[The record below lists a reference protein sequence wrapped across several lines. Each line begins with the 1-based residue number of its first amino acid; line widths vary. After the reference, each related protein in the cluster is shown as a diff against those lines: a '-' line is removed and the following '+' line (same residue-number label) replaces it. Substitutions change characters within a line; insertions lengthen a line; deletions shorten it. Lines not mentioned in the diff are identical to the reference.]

1 VGEIFLTVTG
11 NVASKPRASVTKGGH
26 PVTSFRL
33 AATPRRYDKAHGT
46 WHDGPTAWFSV
57 TCWRAL
63 ADHVASC
70 VGIGD
75 PVMVHGRLQ
84 VKEFTRGDGTPGT
97 SLDLDAQTVGHDLTR
112 GTTIYRRSQ
121 PRPTDAAPS
130 GTEGIERPIVGD
142 EPQSQPEAR
151 PGDPQAA

>member
-1 VGEIFLTVTG
+1 MGEIFLTVTG

-33 AATPRRYDKAHGT
+33 ASTPRRYDKARGT
-46 WHDGPTAWFSV
+46 WSDGPTAWFSV

-84 VKEFTRGDGTPGT
+84 VKEYTRGDGTPGT

-112 GTTIYRRSQ
+112 GTAIYRRGA
-121 PRPTDAAPS
+121 PRSGETPPS
-130 GTEGIERPIVGD
+130 GTEGIERPPGND
-142 EPQSQPEAR
+142 GAR
-151 PGDPQAA
+151 PQAGDPQAA